1 MKKKEFNK
9 ESGVKSILK
18 DLKSGIDKKTI
29 FGKIRKNSEIPNSTL
44 YGWYS
49 EAEKKYLEF
58 KKKADPIIEAKEI
71 EALGQIAV
79 SNIMSKLER
88 QILLSEIAKGERLV
102 WKDANSI
109 NGVVR
114 LESYDPA
121 KYIDLLNKMDGVY
134 VTKEDIDEE
143 ANDLNITIT
152 EI

>member
-1 MKKKEFNK
+1 MENSKIDKNTAI
-9 ESGVKSILK
+9 KSILS
-18 DLKSGIDKKTI
+18 DLKKGIDKKSI
-29 FGKIRKNSEIPNSTL
+29 LEKLRKKYNFSTASF
-44 YGWYS
+44 YNWYS

-102 WKDANSI
+102 WKDANSM

-114 LESYDPA
+114 LE
-121 KYIDLLNKMDGVY
+121 
-134 VTKEDIDEE
+134 
-143 ANDLNITIT
+143 
-152 EI
+152 